1 MADDP
6 DALAR
11 LVHDIRVAHE
21 ADRAAAEGRVLFN
34 LGSWEE
40 RAEHQRELDR
50 RIASAVAKRAVADAG
65 LVNERRDAQ
74 LLAIGQYMPAIRRA
88 LTKAIADATSEAEAK
103 PYRAALQAL
112 GGAGEGDDRG
122 R

>member
-50 RIASAVAKRAVADAG
+50 RIASAVADQALAWYAD
-65 LVNERRDAQ
+65 ERREQ
-74 LLAIGQYMPAIRRA
+74 TLARVSRSVKLARIAA
-88 LTKAIADATSEAEAK
+88 LCRAK
-103 PYRAALQAL
+103 PDRVCADDVLRII
-112 GGAGEGDDRG
+112 GDEEAGHD
-122 R
+122 